1 MLNLYPRHQLQLQA
15 SSVDENDA
23 ADADEGYIAI
33 YGYGIAVVCVTIF
46 VFCAL
51 VSTVPDVPVRGLAAG
66 EGDNGR
72 RRCGGSRPCRS
83 RLMIVMSCRQCNQLI
98 SAAMY
103 IYAFVY
109 YETEIE
115 RGRAAVYVRL

>member
-51 VSTVPDVPVRGLAAG
+51 VSTVTVWKALASAALVVALLAAAGYFAPRRWFRSPRGHPRG
-66 EGDNGR
+66 EGAGAELVVVVVTA
-72 RRCGGSRPCRS
+72 GGAQPGYHALR
-83 RLMIVMSCRQCNQLI
+83 
-98 SAAMY
+98 
-103 IYAFVY
+103 
-109 YETEIE
+109 
-115 RGRAAVYVRL
+115 